1 MISGQS
7 LKVEKILRGSLD
19 SIPSPSPSVKL
30 QIKGGKVCS
39 RCKGKTLLGIVN
51 KLLKT
56 KKYVD
61 ITKQCF
67 ASLPQVDFPA
77 NSLNFHWRWRW
88 WDRIQAIFLTLF
100 YFNLL
105 TKKLQYGLEKK
116 TGTKYRDSVWFI
128 SNTVQPR

>member
-1 MISGQS
+1 MRNRQGNHYQNCYLGPIKFRRHFLKINNLKSQ

-77 NSLNFHWRWRW
+77 NNLNFH
-88 WDRIQAIFLTLF
+88 
-100 YFNLL
+100 
-105 TKKLQYGLEKK
+105 
-116 TGTKYRDSVWFI
+116 
-128 SNTVQPR
+128 